1 MDRTQSSLE
10 LSVYS
15 LIYLGILTFRP
26 LVFTMSEK
34 PIILHLGDPVQ
45 FNKELY
51 HEIAHTFTVICPSPE
66 ERQRPYF
73 SEALKEKKWGDFQ
86 AIFRPFWNTGGE
98 MGRWDSELIP
108 LLPSSMKVFASAGAG
123 YDWVDVD
130 ILAKHGKRINS
141 NEVPSSY
148 FT

>member
-1 MDRTQSSLE
+1 
-10 LSVYS
+10 
-15 LIYLGILTFRP
+15 
-26 LVFTMSEK
+26 MSEK
-34 PIILHLGDPVQ
+34 PIILHLGDPIQ

-51 HEIAHTFTVICPSPE
+51 AEIADSFTIIRPSLE
-66 ERQRPYF
+66 ERQRAAF
-73 SEALKEKKWGDFQ
+73 SQALKEKRWGEFK

-130 ILAKHGKRINS
+130 ILAKHGEQFYP
-141 NEVPSSY
+141 NE
-148 FT
+148 FTYLAHTLLNRDTLL